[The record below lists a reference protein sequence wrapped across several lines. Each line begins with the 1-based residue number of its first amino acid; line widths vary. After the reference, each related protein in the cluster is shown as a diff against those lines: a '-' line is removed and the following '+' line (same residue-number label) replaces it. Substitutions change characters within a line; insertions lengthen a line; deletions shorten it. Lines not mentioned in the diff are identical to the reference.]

1 MSVNERMA
9 RALFAKAA
17 SIKDGDGDGRIFDGT
32 PQEQP
37 VGYDP
42 GDKTTR
48 WGITDWDGT
57 PVPKIANIPGAEVQ
71 RARNI
76 ADRYVEF
83 DEFGDPKLNTPVGR
97 MYRALANT
105 RRSEVGKDYE
115 LKFIPIDK
123 VKPTQSG
130 EDYSNPSSENT
141 AQQFRDIASGKLAVS
156 DVRQEDLNPI
166 IIDSNGFIV
175 DGNHRHAAHRMTGAK
190 TILALVP
197 KSGKNGKRQI
207 TNAREFYEQMK
218 RR

>member
-1 MSVNERMA
+1 
-9 RALFAKAA
+9 LFAKAA
-17 SIKDGDGDGRIFDGT
+17 SIRDGDGDGRIFDGT
-32 PQEQP
+32 PQERP
-37 VGYDP
+37 VGYDSENQLI
-42 GDKTTR
+42 R
-48 WGITDWDGT
+48 FGITDWDGT
-57 PVPKIANIPGAEVQ
+57 PVPEIADMPGAEAQ
-71 RARNI
+71 RAHNI

-83 DEFGDPKLNTPVGR
+83 DEFGDPQLNTPVGR
-97 MYRALANT
+97 MYRALRNA
-105 RRSEVGKDYE
+105 RRAEVGKDYE
-115 LKFIPIDK
+115 LKFVPIDK

-141 AQQFRDIASGKLAVS
+141 AQQFRDIASGELAVS

-197 KSGKNGKRQI
+197 KPGKNGRRQI